1 MSKNEKT
8 ENASAAEL
16 IAGKRAL
23 RSLHDEIQAL
33 LDEKSRL
40 EQKREALRNEIAAL
54 MDATDFSDEKLVNSI
69 ATKKGQVDLIPN
81 KLGSIEKQIAQKRE
95 LTTPLGKRVWML
107 IEPVLRERLDK
118 FLGDAAKAIRPF
130 CASEEGAYRVAHSLS
145 KASEMQET
153 INLASHYINMD
164 STSFLV
170 VVEELGALIDNL
182 TEAA

>member
-1 MSKNEKT
+1 
-8 ENASAAEL
+8 
-16 IAGKRAL
+16 
-23 RSLHDEIQAL
+23 
-33 LDEKSRL
+33 
-40 EQKREALRNEIAAL
+40 
-54 MDATDFSDEKLVNSI
+54 
-69 ATKKGQVDLIPN
+69 
-81 KLGSIEKQIAQKRE
+81 
-95 LTTPLGKRVWML
+95 ML